1 MRLLLVVG
9 DVGSSMLC
17 GHLLSLGL
25 LSVAPSLLAE
35 PLVAKAGCQLHNLQH
50 R

>member
-17 GHLLSLGL
+17 GHLSLLLGL

-35 PLVAKAGCQLHNLQH
+35 PLVAMAGC
-50 R
+50 